1 MLKIARNMIHRR
13 GKKWVKDTPPQNRGQ
28 KPISVVV
35 IIGVI

>member
-13 GKKWVKDTPPQNRGQ
+13 GKKWVKDMPPQNRGQ
-28 KPISVVV
+28 KPISVAV